1 MEIVQYVRWTELGE
15 RERLQE
21 VMQQC
26 SGEMEFRKKVAS
38 EFNISPMDAAVVV
51 KRFKMN
57 LSKYLKQK
65 DYVKSRYVDRTRS
78 RN

>member
-26 SGEMEFRKKVAS
+26 SGEMESGKKVAS
-38 EFNISPMDAAVVV
+38 EFNH
-51 KRFKMN
+51 
-57 LSKYLKQK
+57 
-65 DYVKSRYVDRTRS
+65 
-78 RN
+78 

>member
-1 MEIVQYVRWTELGE
+1 MEIVQYVRWTEPGE

-51 KRFKMN
+51 KRF
-57 LSKYLKQK
+57 
-65 DYVKSRYVDRTRS
+65 
-78 RN
+78 

>member
-1 MEIVQYVRWTELGE
+1 MEIVQYVRWTEPGE

-26 SGEMEFRKKVAS
+26 SGEMEFRKKVTS

-51 KRFKMN
+51 KRFKN
-57 LSKYLKQK
+57 EFIKILKTK
-65 DYVKSRYVDRTRS
+65 GLC
-78 RN
+78 

>member
-1 MEIVQYVRWTELGE
+1 MEIFQYVRWTEPGE

-51 KRFKMN
+51 KRFKN
-57 LSKYLKQK
+57 EFIKILKTK
-65 DYVKSRYVDRTRS
+65 GLC
-78 RN
+78 

>member
-38 EFNISPMDAAVVV
+38 EFNISPMDAAIVV
-51 KRFKMN
+51 KDSKMN

>member
-1 MEIVQYVRWTELGE
+1 MEIIQYVHWTKPGE

-26 SGEMEFRKKVAS
+26 SGEMELRKKVAS

-51 KRFKMN
+51 KRFKN
-57 LSKYLKQK
+57 EFIKILKSKGLC
-65 DYVKSRYVDRTRS
+65 
-78 RN
+78 